1 MEKKTK
7 IKNEDSSRANVG
19 ADLQVMEVTIETENV
34 FNFDVIVE
42 LTIETGN
49 VFNLNFIFG

>member
-1 MEKKTK
+1 MKKKTK
-7 IKNEDSSRANVG
+7 FKNGDSSRANVG

-49 VFNLNFIFG
+49 VFYLNFIFG

>member
-1 MEKKTK
+1 
-7 IKNEDSSRANVG
+7 
-19 ADLQVMEVTIETENV
+19 MEVTIETENV

-42 LTIETGN
+42 LTIETGK